1 MLRSTLRVSRNFPS
15 GGNTS
20 TSVLGNMSRH
30 SGTGSVVGTGFAD
43 WNGNGTQDPGD
54 AALENIP
61 IRLANLGSANTT
73 RSGEFAFVNVP
84 IGLLQVGI
92 DLTSLPNPRA
102 PARRA
107 ASRQGLPVVRRRAAA
122 IRSGRPVPGA
132 GRGIHVARL
141 GAEGRARAG
150 TGTIA
155 EGLGWSGNADREA
168 DGQAVDP
175 GTRCAQ
181 REHEPAVAHTASRPA
196 CGRH

>member
-30 SGTGSVVGTGFAD
+30 SGTGSVVGTVFAD

-92 DLTSLPNPRA
+92 DLTSLPVDFA
-102 PARRA
+102 PPTVPQIQVDLARGE
-107 ASRQGLPVVRRRAAA
+107 SKKITFGLVPLGSVTGSVIHDVNANGQTDPGEPIGRRSGTDTGRRRTHG
-122 IRSGRPVPGA
+122 GRPPRHVPL
-132 GRGIHVARL
+132 RRDSQRRSPSRTAR
-141 GAEGRARAG
+141 
-150 TGTIA
+150 
-155 EGLGWSGNADREA
+155 
-168 DGQAVDP
+168 
-175 GTRCAQ
+175 
-181 REHEPAVAHTASRPA
+181 
-196 CGRH
+196 